1 MNDVN
6 LVLISLRF
14 MCGVLMKPGVDTVDT
29 ELKHV
34 LK

>member
-14 MCGVLMKPGVDTVDT
+14 MYVVLIKPGVDTVDS
-29 ELKHV
+29 ELKHI